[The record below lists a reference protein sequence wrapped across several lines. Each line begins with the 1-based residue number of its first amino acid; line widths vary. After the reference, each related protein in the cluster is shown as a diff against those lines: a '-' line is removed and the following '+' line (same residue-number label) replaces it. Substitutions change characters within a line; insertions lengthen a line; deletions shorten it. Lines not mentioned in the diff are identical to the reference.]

1 MFLKQ
6 RSQRKERKRRNYGKL
21 TLAPPLIQMIRLL
34 ANNLILHRMLST
46 RQTKVPPKKKPLGLI
61 MKAPTHVYNLLP
73 TRYYSKLSFALE
85 ICYLDSFFFI
95 IYLFVFSL
103 FFSGT
108 CLNDP
113 RNI

>member
-46 RQTKVPPKKKPLGLI
+46 RQTKVPPKKRPLGLI
-61 MKAPTHVYNLLP
+61 MKAPTHVYNPLL
-73 TRYYSKLSFALE
+73 TRYCHVSVKFVLSN
-85 ICYLDSFFFI
+85 
-95 IYLFVFSL
+95 FVFFYS
-103 FFSGT
+103 F
-108 CLNDP
+108 
-113 RNI
+113 